1 MIRIKSEIYL
11 RGVVS
16 DFTIE
21 NSGKFLQDNDL
32 IILPLLTKNSCAK
45 IAVGIRDNAATYLVS
60 KALLA
65 QKEII
70 AVYDYH
76 YVLLCH
82 VANQYLNDNFLSET
96 IVGDVIFHLWEIRET
111 LNITISIRSYLIKA
125 VRNRCIDYLK
135 SRSEKK
141 EISFSV
147 LVPEEMSEEKY
158 LQSDN
163 YPLGILLERELEH
176 EIRMAIDKLPVEC
189 RCVFEKS
196 RFEEKKYEEISQELG
211 ISINTVKYHIKNALS
226 FLQTELSKYLIAL
239 ILFFSC

>member
-1 MIRIKSEIYL
+1 M
-11 RGVVS
+11 
-16 DFTIE
+16 E
-21 NSGKFLQDNDL
+21 NTEKL
-32 IILPLLTKNSCAK
+32 IVEQLKNGNEDAYK
-45 IAVGIRDNAATYLVS
+45 YI
-60 KALLA
+60 
-65 QKEII
+65 
-70 AVYDYH
+70 YDYH

-135 SRSEKK
+135 SGSEKK

-176 EIRMAIDKLPVEC
+176 EIRMAIDKLPIEC
-189 RCVFEKS
+189 RCVVEKS

>member
-1 MIRIKSEIYL
+1 M
-11 RGVVS
+11 
-16 DFTIE
+16 E
-21 NSGKFLQDNDL
+21 NTEKL
-32 IILPLLTKNSCAK
+32 IVEQLKNGNEDAYK
-45 IAVGIRDNAATYLVS
+45 YI
-60 KALLA
+60 
-65 QKEII
+65 
-70 AVYDYH
+70 YDYH

-111 LNITISIRSYLIKA
+111 
-125 VRNRCIDYLK
+125 LK

>member
-1 MIRIKSEIYL
+1 M
-11 RGVVS
+11 
-16 DFTIE
+16 E
-21 NSGKFLQDNDL
+21 NTEKL
-32 IILPLLTKNSCAK
+32 IVEQLKNGNEDAYK
-45 IAVGIRDNAATYLVS
+45 YI
-60 KALLA
+60 
-65 QKEII
+65 
-70 AVYDYH
+70 YDYH

-135 SRSEKK
+135 SGSEKK

-176 EIRMAIDKLPVEC
+176 EIRMAIDKLPIEC

-196 RFEEKKYEEISQELG
+196 RFEEKKYEED
-211 ISINTVKYHIKNALS
+211 S
-226 FLQTELSKYLIAL
+226 FLRPRFCHDNGSHVYGICGYRKFYRQGDLRRKLSGCFYRCPQQNK
-239 ILFFSC
+239 

>member
-1 MIRIKSEIYL
+1 M
-11 RGVVS
+11 
-16 DFTIE
+16 E
-21 NSGKFLQDNDL
+21 NTEKL
-32 IILPLLTKNSCAK
+32 IVEQLKNGNEDAYK
-45 IAVGIRDNAATYLVS
+45 YI
-60 KALLA
+60 
-65 QKEII
+65 
-70 AVYDYH
+70 YDYH

-135 SRSEKK
+135 SGSEKK

-176 EIRMAIDKLPVEC
+176 EIRMAIDKLPIEC
-189 RCVFEKS
+189 RCVLEKADL
-196 RFEEKKYEEISQELG
+196 RKKKYEEISQELG

>member
-1 MIRIKSEIYL
+1 M
-11 RGVVS
+11 
-16 DFTIE
+16 E
-21 NSGKFLQDNDL
+21 NTEKL
-32 IILPLLTKNSCAK
+32 IVEQLKNGNEDAYK
-45 IAVGIRDNAATYLVS
+45 YI
-60 KALLA
+60 
-65 QKEII
+65 
-70 AVYDYH
+70 YDYH

-158 LQSDN
+158 LQS
-163 YPLGILLERELEH
+163 GI
-176 EIRMAIDKLPVEC
+176 I
-189 RCVFEKS
+189 
-196 RFEEKKYEEISQELG
+196 
-211 ISINTVKYHIKNALS
+211 
-226 FLQTELSKYLIAL
+226 
-239 ILFFSC
+239 ILWEYY

>member
-1 MIRIKSEIYL
+1 M
-11 RGVVS
+11 
-16 DFTIE
+16 E
-21 NSGKFLQDNDL
+21 NTEKL
-32 IILPLLTKNSCAK
+32 IVEQLKNGNEDAYK
-45 IAVGIRDNAATYLVS
+45 YI
-60 KALLA
+60 
-65 QKEII
+65 
-70 AVYDYH
+70 YDYH

-211 ISINTVKYHIKNALS
+211 ISINTVKYHYITDVGEIFSMSAISRLEKRSLIRQHTCKSLS
-226 FLQTELSKYLIAL
+226 VIEGITWLKRIV
-239 ILFFSC
+239 

>member
-1 MIRIKSEIYL
+1 M
-11 RGVVS
+11 
-16 DFTIE
+16 E
-21 NSGKFLQDNDL
+21 NTEKL
-32 IILPLLTKNSCAK
+32 IVEQLKNGNEDAYK
-45 IAVGIRDNAATYLVS
+45 YI
-60 KALLA
+60 
-65 QKEII
+65 
-70 AVYDYH
+70 YDYH

-82 VANQYLNDNFLSET
+82 IANQYLNDNFLSET

-111 LNITISIRSYLIKA
+111 LNITITIRSYLIKA

-135 SRSEKK
+135 SRSEKGGG
-141 EISFSV
+141 ISFSV

-189 RCVFEKS
+189 RCVLKKVDL
-196 RFEEKKYEEISQELG
+196 RRKKYEEISQELG

-239 ILFFSC
+239 IFFFSC

>member
-1 MIRIKSEIYL
+1 MENTEKLIVEQLKNGNEDAYKYIY
-11 RGVVS
+11 
-16 DFTIE
+16 D
-21 NSGKFLQDNDL
+21 
-32 IILPLLTKNSCAK
+32 
-45 IAVGIRDNAATYLVS
+45 
-60 KALLA
+60 
-65 QKEII
+65 
-70 AVYDYH
+70 

-163 YPLGILLERELEH
+163 YPLGILLD